1 MTISFFEPG
10 DVPQPPDKTKIEH
23 LSAIPSPD
31 GWRVK
36 MEVHVTPFLQR
47 PNVEIVLLRLVDGSD
62 PFPVADLSIVETMH
76 PRMEFT
82 MHIRGVDD
90 PTGNYSLRA
99 MLYYRDQLE
108 PDASEPPPIQIKDKQ
123 AFSFTIPSYEASES
137 SED

>member
-23 LSAIPSPD
+23 MNAIPSQD

-36 MEVHVTPFLQR
+36 IEIHVTPFLQR
-47 PNVEIVLLRLVDGSD
+47 PNVEIVLLRLVNGGE

-82 MHIRGVDD
+82 MHLRGVDD
-90 PTGNYSLRA
+90 PMGDYSLNA
-99 MLYYRDQLE
+99 MLYYRDQLKE
-108 PDASEPPPIQIKDKQ
+108 DDTEPPPIQVKDKQ
-123 AFSFTIPSYEASES
+123 AFSFRIPPHEASES
-137 SED
+137 IED